1 VDFGWTKAKRD
12 KTLAERGID
21 FAAVTVGFLDPGR
34 RIVRDVR
41 RDYGEE
47 RFNMLAK
54 CGGRLFHITFTMR
67 DSVTWIISARK
78 ANDREQKRYENP

>member
-1 VDFGWTKAKRD
+1 
-12 KTLAERGID
+12 
-21 FAAVTVGFLDPGR
+21 
-34 RIVRDVR
+34 
-41 RDYGEE
+41 
-47 RFNMLAK
+47 MLAK